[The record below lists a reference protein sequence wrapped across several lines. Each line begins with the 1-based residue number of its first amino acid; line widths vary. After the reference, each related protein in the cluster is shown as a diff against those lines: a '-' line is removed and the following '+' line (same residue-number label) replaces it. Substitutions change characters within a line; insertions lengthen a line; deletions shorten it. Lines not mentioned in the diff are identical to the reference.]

1 MRRAVS
7 LAVALFALAAA
18 PHALAGTMTV
28 SITRAG
34 FIPNPANIKAGDSIT
49 WTNSDTVNRQVVSQE
64 AGFASPVLKP
74 NETYTYA
81 FAQSGRF
88 GYQDPLT
95 RNRRG
100 TVNVAAEAARSVT
113 LAAAR
118 STVTYGGSVTL
129 SGTVSTGSASERA
142 EMLARPLGQTTF
154 TKVGDVTTTA
164 GGEWSFAVKPTI
176 QTAYQ
181 VRWRNADSGAV
192 TIKVRPRVGL
202 GIVSVRQGIFTTKAT
217 AARSFA
223 GKLVFFQRR
232 NSLGQWVSIKRI
244 RLNASSA
251 ARFRARLPRGNSRI
265 RVYFPQAQAGAGYLP
280 GVSAAR
286 LVRR

>member
-7 LAVALFALAAA
+7 LAVALLALGAA
-18 PHALAGTMTV
+18 PHAVAGTMSV

-34 FIPNPANIKAGDSIT
+34 FIPNPANITVGDSIT

-74 NETYTYA
+74 NETFTYT
-81 FAQSGRF
+81 FPQSGRF
-88 GYQDPLT
+88 RYQDPLV

-100 TVNVAAEAARSVT
+100 MVNVAAEAARSVT

-118 STVTYGGSVTL
+118 STVTYGGAVML
-129 SGTVSTGSASERA
+129 SGTVSSGAASENA
-142 EMLARPLGQTTF
+142 NILARPFGQASF
-154 TKVGDVTTTA
+154 TKIADVATTA
-164 GGEWSFAVKPTI
+164 GGQWSFAVKPTI
-176 QTAYQ
+176 ETAYQ
-181 VRWRNADSGAV
+181 VRWRNAESGAV
-192 TIKVRPRVGL
+192 TIRVRPRVGL
-202 GIVSVRQGIFTTKAT
+202 GIVSVRRGVFTTKVT

-223 GKLVFFQRR
+223 GKLVLFQRR
-232 NSLGQWVSIKRI
+232 NLLGQWVSIKRI
-244 RLNASSA
+244 RLNVSSA

-265 RVYFPQAQAGAGYLP
+265 RVYLPQAQAGAGYLA

>member
-1 MRRAVS
+1 MRRGVS
-7 LAVALFALAAA
+7 LAVALLALAAA
-18 PHALAGTMTV
+18 PHAVAGTMTV

-34 FIPNPANIKAGDSIT
+34 FIPNPANIKIGDSIT
-49 WTNSDTVNRQVVSQE
+49 WTNSDTVNRQVISQE

-74 NETYTYA
+74 NETFTYT
-81 FAQSGRF
+81 FAQSGKF
-88 GYQDPLT
+88 GYRDPLV

-118 STVTYGGSVTL
+118 STVTYGGSVML
-129 SGTVSTGSASERA
+129 SGNVSSGAASEKA
-142 EMLARPLGQTTF
+142 DILARPLGQTSF
-154 TKVGDVTTTA
+154 TKIGEVATTA

-181 VRWRNADSGAV
+181 VRWRNAESGAV

-202 GIVSVRQGIFTTKAT
+202 GIVSVRLGIFTTKVT

-223 GKLVFFQRR
+223 GKLVLFQRR

-244 RLNASSA
+244 RLNVSSA

-265 RVYFPQAQAGAGYLP
+265 RVYLPQPQAGAGYLA
-280 GVSAAR
+280 GISAAR

>member
-7 LAVALFALAAA
+7 LAVALCALAAA
-18 PHALAGTMTV
+18 PHAVAGTMSV

-34 FIPNPANIKAGDSIT
+34 FIPNPANIKSGDSIT

-74 NETYTYA
+74 NETYT
-81 FAQSGRF
+81 FVFGQSGRF
-88 GYQDPLT
+88 AYQDPLG

-100 TVNVAAEAARSVT
+100 TVVVAAEAARSVT

-129 SGTVSTGSASERA
+129 SGTVSTAAASETA
-142 EMLARPLGQTTF
+142 EVLARPLDQTSF

-181 VRWRNADSGAV
+181 VRWKNAESGAV

-202 GIVSVRQGIFTTKAT
+202 GIVSVRLGIFTTKAT

-223 GKLVFFQRR
+223 GKLVLFQRR

-265 RVYFPQAQAGAGYLP
+265 RVYLPPAQAGAGYLA
-280 GVSAAR
+280 GISAAR
-286 LVRR
+286 LIRR

>member
-7 LAVALFALAAA
+7 LAVILLALAAA
-18 PHALAGTMTV
+18 PPAAGGTITV

-34 FIPNPANIKAGDSIT
+34 FIPNPANIKVGDSIT

-74 NETYTYA
+74 NETFTYT
-81 FAQSGRF
+81 FAQSGKF
-88 GYQDPLT
+88 GYQDPLV

-100 TVNVAAEAARSVT
+100 MVNVAAEAARSVT

-118 STVTYGGSVTL
+118 STVTYGGSVML
-129 SGTVSTGSASERA
+129 SGTISSGAAGEKADV
-142 EMLARPLGQTTF
+142 LARPLGQTSF
-154 TKVGDVTTTA
+154 TKVGDVATTA
-164 GGEWSFAVKPTI
+164 GGQWSFPVKPTI
-176 QTAYQ
+176 ETAYQ
-181 VRWRNADSGAV
+181 VRWTNAESGAV
-192 TIKVRPRVGL
+192 TIRVRPRVGL
-202 GIVSVRQGIFTTKAT
+202 GIVSVRLGIFTTRVT

-223 GKLVFFQRR
+223 GKVVFFQRR
-232 NSLGQWVSIKRI
+232 NSLGQWVSMKRI

-265 RVYFPQAQAGAGYLP
+265 RVYLPQAQAGAGYLAGISP
-280 GVSAAR
+280 AR

>member
-7 LAVALFALAAA
+7 LAVTLCALAAA
-18 PHALAGTMTV
+18 PHAVAGTMSV

-34 FIPNPANIKAGDSIT
+34 FIPNPASIKSGDSIT

-74 NETYTYA
+74 TETYTFV

-88 GYQDPLT
+88 AYQDPLT

-100 TVNVAAEAARSVT
+100 TVVVAAEAARSIT

-129 SGTVSTGSASERA
+129 SGTVSTAAASERA
-142 EMLARPLGQTTF
+142 EVLARPLDQTTF

-176 QTAYQ
+176 QTVYQ
-181 VRWRNADSGAV
+181 VRWRNAESGAV

-202 GIVSVRQGIFTTKAT
+202 GIVSVRLGIFTTKAT

-223 GKLVFFQRR
+223 GKLVLFQRR
-232 NSLGQWVSIKRI
+232 NSLGQWVSIKRV

-265 RVYFPQAQAGAGYLP
+265 RVYLPPAQAGAGYLA
-280 GVSAAR
+280 GISAAR